1 MLNSSKY
8 RDITIGRG
16 VCSLLGTT
24 IVVYLY
30 VVDGL
35 LIDAGPKRLK
45 RESSKF
51 FQEHQID
58 QVALT
63 HVHEDHSGMAAWLQS
78 KMQVPI
84 YLHEMSIPEA
94 SKRGR
99 YLFYRQLMWGGRPTF
114 ISQPFP
120 EVLTTGKHIFD
131 VIDSPGHMKYH
142 KVFHEKNQ
150 GWLFTGD
157 LYVRP
162 KPFVAFYDENMKDT
176 IASLQKLLQ
185 LDFDTVFCAHSGVVE
200 NGKAMLQEKLNYL
213 LNLQE
218 KVEGLRRQGLT
229 DREVDQ
235 KLFPKIPLITKVS
248 RGEWSSY
255 NIISTI
261 L

>member
-1 MLNSSKY
+1 MLNISKY
-8 RDITIGRG
+8 RDITIGQG
-16 VCSLLGTT
+16 ACSLLGTK

-51 FQEHQID
+51 FQENQIN
-58 QVALT
+58 QVALS
-63 HVHEDHSGMAAWLQS
+63 HVHEDHSGMAAWLQR
-78 KMQVPI
+78 KMQVPV
-84 YLHEMSIPEA
+84 YLHEIAIPEA
-94 SKRGR
+94 KKRGK
-99 YLFYRQLMWGGRPTF
+99 YPFYRQLMWGGRPTF
-114 ISQPFP
+114 IPQPFP

-157 LYVRP
+157 LYVRS
-162 KPFVAFYDENMKDT
+162 KPVVAFYDENMKDT

-185 LDFDTVFCAHSGVVE
+185 LDFDTVFCAHSGITE
-200 NGKAMLQEKLNYL
+200 NGKVVLQEKLDYL

-218 KVEGLRRQGLT
+218 KVEGLRQQGLPNREI
-229 DREVDQ
+229 DR

-261 L
+261 

>member
-1 MLNSSKY
+1 MLNISKY
-8 RDITIGRG
+8 RDITIGQG
-16 VCSLLGTT
+16 ACSLLGTK

-35 LIDAGPKRLK
+35 LIDSGPKRLQ

-51 FQEHQID
+51 FQENQIN
-58 QVALT
+58 QVALS
-63 HVHEDHSGMAAWLQS
+63 HVHEDHSGMAAWLQR
-78 KMQVPI
+78 KMQVPV
-84 YLHEMSIPEA
+84 YLHEITIPEA
-94 SKRGR
+94 KKRGK
-99 YLFYRQLMWGGRPTF
+99 YPFYRHLMWGGRSVFSP
-114 ISQPFP
+114 QPFP
-120 EVLTTGKHIFD
+120 EVLTTGKYTFD
-131 VIDSPGHMKYH
+131 VVDSPGHMKYH
-142 KVFHEKNQ
+142 KMFHERNQ

-162 KPFVAFYDENMKDT
+162 KPVVAFYDENMKDT

-185 LDFDTVFCAHSGVVE
+185 LDFDTLFCAHSGIAE
-200 NGKAMLQEKLNYL
+200 NGKVVLQEKFDYL

-255 NIISTI
+255 NIVSTI
-261 L
+261 

>member
-1 MLNSSKY
+1 MLNISKY
-8 RDITIGRG
+8 WDITIGRG

-24 IVVYLY
+24 IIVYLY
-30 VVDGL
+30 VIDGL
-35 LIDAGPKRLK
+35 LIDSGPRGLK

-58 QVALT
+58 QVVLT
-63 HVHEDHSGMAAWLQS
+63 HVHEDHSGMAAWLQR
-78 KMQVPI
+78 KMQVPV
-84 YLHEMSIPEA
+84 YLHEMTIPRA
-94 SKRGR
+94 QKRGK
-99 YLFYRQLMWGGRPTF
+99 YLFYHYLMWGNRPAF
-114 ISQPFP
+114 DPQPFP
-120 EVLTTGKHIFD
+120 EVLTTGKYTFD
-131 VIDSPGHMKYH
+131 VVDSPGHMKYH
-142 KVFHEKNQ
+142 QVFHERNQ

-162 KPFVAFYDENMKDT
+162 NPFVAFYDENMKDT
-176 IASLQKLLQ
+176 VASLQKLLQ

-213 LNLQE
+213 LNFQE

-229 DREVDQ
+229 DREIDQ

-255 NIISTI
+255 NIVSTI
-261 L
+261 